1 MLFMDHGRF
10 STPSECSAHLFMISF
25 LSVISFVQSTLSM
38 GELPDVSGPC
48 YGLERVEEALH
59 IVSVGVALELIGLVA
74 EPGILH
80 DA

>member
-1 MLFMDHGRF
+1 MEDGRF
-10 STPSECSAHLFMISF
+10 STPSGCSAHLFTISF

-38 GELPDVSGPC
+38 GELPYVSGPC
-48 YGLERVEEALH
+48 YGLERVKEALH
-59 IVSVGVALELIGLVA
+59 IMSVGVALGLIGLVA